1 MHRSSP
7 FIWAFAALWLSLP
20 AANAQSL
27 EEFEGRLTEAT
38 LSNGIKVILVEDH
51 DAPVASFVN
60 HVDVDGANEV
70 PGITG
75 LAHLFEHM
83 AFKGT
88 HVIGTKDFEAEK
100 AAMARVDELYR
111 ELERARREGDEER
124 IAELEAAF
132 AEAQAQAGSYV
143 VPNEF
148 GRIIESEG
156 GQGLNAFTSS
166 DATVYFFSLPSNKA
180 ELWVYLESGRYLDG
194 VLREFYRERN
204 VVMEERRMGAES
216 QPIGRLIEQYIATSF
231 TAHPYGQPVVGYMSD
246 LQSLTR
252 EDARAFFETH
262 YIPQNM
268 TIAIVGDIEPQATLN
283 LLETYFGRIPRGPDP
298 EPIRTVE
305 PKVPAERT
313 VTLYDPGQPWYLVG
327 YPIPSIRDEDY
338 PALMALSTVLSSG
351 RTSRLYK
358 RLVTEEKIAFFV
370 GAFPGFPGWKYPS
383 QMIFYATT
391 APGHTNGEVAASIGT
406 EIARIKTELISDEE
420 LTRAKTN
427 LRANLVRQL
436 DSGFGMALQLAEYET
451 VTGDWRNLFLY
462 IERIQSLTAEELR
475 AVANTYLDDR
485 YRTVGKIETV
495 SETSP
500 AGTN

>member
-1 MHRSSP
+1 MRRSSP
-7 FIWAFAALWLSLP
+7 FVWAFAALWLSLP

-27 EEFEGRLTEAT
+27 EQFERRVTEAT

-60 HVDVDGANEV
+60 HVDVGGANEV

-88 HVIGTKDFEAEK
+88 HVIGTRDFEAEK
-100 AAMARVDELYR
+100 AAMDRVDELYK
-111 ELERARREGDEER
+111 ELERARRAGDEAR
-124 IAELEAAF
+124 VAELEAAF
-132 AEAQAQAGSYV
+132 AEAEAKAGSYV

-148 GRIIESEG
+148 GRIIEREG

-180 ELWVYLESGRYLDG
+180 ELWAYLESERYVHG

-216 QPIGRLIEQYIATSF
+216 DPIGRLIEQFVATSF

-252 EDARAFFETH
+252 DDARAFFRAH

-268 TIAIVGDIEPQATLN
+268 TIAIVGDIEPQRMLS
-283 LLETYFGRIPRGPDP
+283 LLETYFGRIARGPDP

-313 VTLYDPGQPWYLVG
+313 VTLHDPGQPWYLVG
-327 YPIPSIRDEDY
+327 YPIPSIRAEDY
-338 PALMALSTVLSSG
+338 PALMALSTVLSAG
-351 RTSRLYK
+351 RTSRLY
-358 RLVTEEKIAFFV
+358 RSLVTEQKIAFFT
-370 GAFPGFPGWKYPS
+370 GAFPGFPGSKYPC

-391 APGHTNGEVAASIGT
+391 AAGHTNAEVAASIAA
-406 EIARIKTELISDEE
+406 EIARIKTELVSDEE
-420 LTRAKTN
+420 LARAKAT
-427 LRANLVRQL
+427 LRADLIRQL
-436 DSGFGMALQLAEYET
+436 DSNFGLALQLTDYQA
-451 VTGDWRNLFLY
+451 VTGDWRNLFRY
-462 IERIQSLTAEELR
+462 IERIQRLTPEDLR
-475 AVANTYLDDR
+475 AVANAYLDDCC
-485 YRTVGKIETV
+485 RTVGKIETV
-495 SETSP
+495 STPSP